1 LILQCS
7 TIYWPA
13 QLSAVL
19 YSRDSHPK
27 RQNATGNFTT
37 GHISAYHTKHPVLL
51 GHEETCKE
59 TSIVAF
65 NHLTE
70 SRAAVCGARTEERK
84 TSYKIDAHSF
94 QKTYT
99 YIKSKYQI
107 HSTAARAP
115 KAAP

>member
-1 LILQCS
+1 MQLDPSMFNYILASS
-7 TIYWPA
+7 TICCSLFQRQP
-13 QLSAVL
+13 
-19 YSRDSHPK
+19 PK
-27 RQNATGNFTT
+27 ETECTGNFTT

-84 TSYKIDAHSF
+84 KATRLLL
-94 QKTYT
+94 TV
-99 YIKSKYQI
+99 SKRP
-107 HSTAARAP
+107 TLT
-115 KAAP
+115 

>member
-1 LILQCS
+1 MQLDPSML
-7 TIYWPA
+7 YWPA

-84 TSYKIDAHSF
+84 KATRLLL
-94 QKTYT
+94 TV
-99 YIKSKYQI
+99 SKRP
-107 HSTAARAP
+107 TLT
-115 KAAP
+115 